1 MSSIMGILYYYSGK
15 IIDNNNGIIYH
26 EGSTKLC
33 NLRLNSSL
41 IMIIGWNLV
50 KFYVDITWRML
61 GVGHLTRY
69 VGVPITS
76 NMSFNAM
83 DRLIIVNRLQILE
96 LYLSRKP
103 KVGNSSSL
111 ELIRVPSYNKKNHK
125 IITCSRSI

>member
-1 MSSIMGILYYYSGK
+1 MGILYYYSGK

-69 VGVPITS
+69 AGVPITS

-83 DRLIIVNRLQILE
+83 DRLITVNRLQILE
-96 LYLSRKP
+96 LYLSRKLFEFRVDSSP
-103 KVGNSSSL
+103 KL
-111 ELIRVPSYNKKNHK
+111 Q
-125 IITCSRSI
+125 